1 MSRYPNVTIWEG
13 STEAPDETARG
24 DWLKLVATAGLQWDK
39 ANLQYLVEGN
49 HVVDR
54 RAETF
59 WGGVSLSMNRP
70 RPPRPPAR
78 KEAAPAAEAGAKQ

>member
-1 MSRYPNVTIWEG
+1 MTRYPNVTVWEG

-39 ANLQYLVEGN
+39 ASLQHLFEGN

-54 RAETF
+54 RAEAF

-70 RPPRPPAR
+70 RPPRPPR
-78 KEAAPAAEAGAKQ
+78 KDASAPANP